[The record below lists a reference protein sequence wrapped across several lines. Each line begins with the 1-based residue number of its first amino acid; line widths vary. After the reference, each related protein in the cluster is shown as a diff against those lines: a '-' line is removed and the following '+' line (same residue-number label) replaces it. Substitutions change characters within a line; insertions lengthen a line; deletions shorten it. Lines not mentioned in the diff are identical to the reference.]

1 MPLQGALLTATIPR
15 AMPWLGA
22 SALSGRAASDLLGLQ
37 PVLEPHA
44 KVQLLIFK
52 AKIIKKKETSK
63 NLMIFY
69 SFPFNF
75 IWKSLMTLMTM
86 NLMTGFLSFLYPMQ
100 LVTPSVVAIA
110 VSMLM
115 AICRIVFQVFAFIF
129 FEC

>member
-1 MPLQGALLTATIPR
+1 M
-15 AMPWLGA
+15 
-22 SALSGRAASDLLGLQ
+22 S
-37 PVLEPHA
+37 
-44 KVQLLIFK
+44 
-52 AKIIKKKETSK
+52 KKM
-63 NLMIFY
+63 MIFY

-75 IWKSLMTLMTM
+75 LWKSLMTMT
-86 NLMTGFLSFLYPMQ
+86 LMTGFFCFLYPMQ